1 LKKLTTLLIKTYLG
15 PFLATFFIAM
25 FFLVMQF
32 LWRYVDD
39 LMGKGLDFSV
49 IAEFM
54 FYASLSLVPMALP
67 LAILLSSIMTFGA
80 LGESNELTAMKS
92 AGLSLFKIMRP
103 ITSFII
109 VVSFGAFLFGNYT
122 WPWANL
128 KWKTLYWEILESKPG
143 IQITE
148 KLFYNEIPN
157 FTIRVNNKSTDGKT
171 LEDIIIY
178 DYRNPYEYR
187 KRDVRA
193 KEGKI
198 LKSNNPSYMLFQM
211 DKGVIYSE
219 ELDGNKTRGAKFP
232 FSTTTFES
240 ANLKFDISGFKLSR
254 GDEDLF
260 KDSYE
265 MLNIFQINTVTD
277 SLQKTLKIREAD
289 YLANVKNRH
298 LFFRPR
304 ITVANKHSKEQD
316 SLNEATAL
324 AYQKLNAIVRKEP
337 VPANMNTLEN
347 KNPAVV
353 NSKLQPAIETCANS
367 IMTIENSINE
377 TTMRK
382 DSLMKYAIEWHRKFT
397 LPFACLVIFFIGAPL
412 GAIVRKGGLG
422 TPMVI
427 SVLLFLLYHIL
438 TITGEKMA
446 KSGTV
451 EPFTG
456 MWFSA
461 FILTPIG
468 LLLTWLAAK
477 ESNLMQVKTYF
488 GYFGRIFKMKKK

>member
-1 LKKLTTLLIKTYLG
+1 
-15 PFLATFFIAM
+15 
-25 FFLVMQF
+25 MQF

-39 LMGKGLDFSV
+39 LMGKGLDFTV

-103 ITSFII
+103 ITYFII
-109 VVSFGAFLFGNYT
+109 VVSIGAFAFGNYT

-148 KLFYNEIPN
+148 KLFYSEIPN
-157 FTIRVNNKSTDGKT
+157 FTIRVNSKSDDGKI
-171 LEDIIIY
+171 LEDIMIY
-178 DYRNPYEYR
+178 DYRHPFEMR

-193 KEGKI
+193 KQGKI
-198 LKSNNPSYMLFQM
+198 LKSNNPSYMLFHM
-211 DKGVIYSE
+211 DDGVMYNE
-219 ELDGNKTRGAKFP
+219 ELDGKMRGAFP
-232 FSTTTFES
+232 FSTWTFES
-240 ANLKFDISGFKLSR
+240 ANMKFDISGFKLSR
-254 GDEDLF
+254 GNEDLF

-277 SLQKTLKIREAD
+277 SLKKTLAIRQND
-289 YLANVKNRH
+289 HMANIKYRH
-298 LFFRPR
+298 LYFRPK
-304 ITVANKHSKEQD
+304 IAVANKHARYQD
-316 SLNEATAL
+316 SIDMNNAMAL
-324 AYQKLNAIVRKEP
+324 ARLKAMANNEQIQQTPNP
-337 VPANMNTLEN
+337 VQI
-347 KNPAVV
+347 KNPAIA
-353 NSKLQPAIETCANS
+353 NTKFQPAIDICTNS
-367 IMTIENSINE
+367 IMTIENSMNE
-377 TTMRK
+377 TFMRE
-382 DSLMKYAIEWHRKFT
+382 DALNKYSIEWHRKFT
-397 LPFACLVIFFIGAPL
+397 LPFACIVIFFIGAPL

-451 EPFTG
+451 EPLTG

-468 LLLTWLAAK
+468 LMLTWLAAK
-477 ESNLMQVKTYF
+477 ESNLMQIKTYF
-488 GYFGRIFKMKKK
+488 GYFGRIFRLRKKTTR

>member
-1 LKKLTTLLIKTYLG
+1 
-15 PFLATFFIAM
+15 
-25 FFLVMQF
+25 
-32 LWRYVDD
+32 
-39 LMGKGLDFSV
+39 MGKGLDFSV

-103 ITSFII
+103 ITSFIL
-109 VVSFGAFLFGNYT
+109 VVAFGAFLFGNYA

-143 IQITE
+143 IQISE
-148 KLFYNEIPN
+148 KIFYNEIPN
-157 FTIRVNNKSTDGKT
+157 FTIRVNKKIDDGKRF
-171 LEDIIIY
+171 EDVMIY
-178 DYRNPYEYR
+178 DCTFPFEYR

-193 KEGKI
+193 KTGQM
-198 LKSNNPSYMLFQM
+198 LKSNNPSYMLFHM
-211 DKGVIYSE
+211 EDGVIYKE
-219 ELDGNKTRGAKFP
+219 ELDGKMKGAIFP

-240 ANLKFDISGFKLSR
+240 ANLKFDISAFKLSR
-254 GDEDLF
+254 GNEDLF

-277 SLQKTLKIREAD
+277 SLRKTLAIRQND
-289 YLANVKNRH
+289 YLSNVKNRH
-298 LFFRPR
+298 LCFRPKLK
-304 ITVANKHSKEQD
+304 VADKNAQFKD
-316 SLNEATAL
+316 SLNQKTTE
-324 AYQKLNAIVRKEP
+324 AYQKLNALVNR
-337 VPANMNTLEN
+337 NNTTSIIPTEKTPHSN
-347 KNPAVV
+347 TKF
-353 NSKLQPAIETCANS
+353 QPAIDLCINS
-367 IMTIENSINE
+367 ISTIESCLNE

-382 DSLMKYAIEWHRKFT
+382 ESLMKYDIEWHRKFT
-397 LPFACLVIFFIGAPL
+397 LPFACIVIFFIGAPL

-446 KSGTV
+446 KSGTLD
-451 EPFTG
+451 PFTG

-468 LLLTWLAAK
+468 LTLTWLAAK
-477 ESNLMQVKTYF
+477 ESNLIHIKTYF
-488 GYFGRIFKMKKK
+488 SYFVRLFKKAPQS

>member
-1 LKKLTTLLIKTYLG
+1 
-15 PFLATFFIAM
+15 
-25 FFLVMQF
+25 
-32 LWRYVDD
+32 
-39 LMGKGLDFSV
+39 
-49 IAEFM
+49 
-54 FYASLSLVPMALP
+54 MALP

-103 ITSFII
+103 ITYFII
-109 VVSFGAFLFGNYT
+109 VVSIGAFAFGNYT

-157 FTIRVNNKSTDGKT
+157 FTIRVNNKSDDGKT
-171 LEDIIIY
+171 LEDIMIY
-178 DYRNPYEYR
+178 DCRSPYEYR

-193 KEGKI
+193 KQGKI
-198 LKSNNPSYMLFQM
+198 LKSNNPSYMLFHM
-211 DKGVIYSE
+211 DDGVMYNE
-219 ELDGNKTRGAKFP
+219 EMDGKMRGAAFP
-232 FSTTTFES
+232 FSTWTFES
-240 ANLKFDISGFKLSR
+240 ANMKFDISGFKLSR
-254 GDEDLF
+254 GNEDLF

-277 SLQKTLKIREAD
+277 SLKKTLVIRQND
-289 YLANVKNRH
+289 HMANIKYRH
-298 LFFRPR
+298 LYFRPK
-304 ITVANKHSKEQD
+304 IAVANKHARYQD
-316 SLNEATAL
+316 SIDMNNAMALERLKAIANNE
-324 AYQKLNAIVRKEP
+324 QIQQNQNP
-337 VPANMNTLEN
+337 VQI
-347 KNPAVV
+347 KNPAIA
-353 NSKLQPAIETCANS
+353 NTKFQPAIDICSNS
-367 IMTIENSINE
+367 IMTIENSMNE
-377 TTMRK
+377 TFMRE
-382 DSLMKYAIEWHRKFT
+382 DALNKYAIEWHRKFT
-397 LPFACLVIFFIGAPL
+397 LPFACIVIFFIGAPL

-468 LLLTWLAAK
+468 LMLTWLAAK
-477 ESNLMQVKTYF
+477 ESNLMQIKTYF
-488 GYFGRIFKMKKK
+488 GYFGRIFRLRKKTTR